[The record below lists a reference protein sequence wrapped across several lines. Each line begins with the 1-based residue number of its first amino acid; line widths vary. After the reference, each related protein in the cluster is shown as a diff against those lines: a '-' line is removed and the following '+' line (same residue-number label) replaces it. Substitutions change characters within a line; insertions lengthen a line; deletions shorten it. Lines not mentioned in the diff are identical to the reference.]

1 MGRRADR
8 AFSGSGFSR
17 DVLAAIGET
26 SGDSGLHR
34 FGMPGVIAYHA
45 AMNSHPPGPLPVI
58 QLKIERRSN
67 HPWIY
72 QKMVERPEPKPKP
85 GSIVEIVDRNGEYAG
100 RGFYNGHS
108 RITLRV
114 LTADVEEQVDE
125 GFFERKIAAA
135 VSLRRDLLKLDAVTD
150 AYRLIHSEGDGLSGL
165 VVDRFANTLVI
176 EFFSAGMYKQRDVI
190 RRCLLQHYPDA
201 AIYAYAES
209 HVQKQE
215 SFDCAVPPTPEPTVI
230 HEHGVKFHA
239 APGSKHKT
247 GFFVDQRDNRK
258 SRPIS
263 STGCAIFRTTA
274 PRSSTWS
281 FSIRPR

>member
-1 MGRRADR
+1 
-8 AFSGSGFSR
+8 
-17 DVLAAIGET
+17 
-26 SGDSGLHR
+26 
-34 FGMPGVIAYHA
+34 
-45 AMNSHPPGPLPVI
+45 MNSHPPGPLPVI

-176 EFFSAGMYKQRDVI
+176 EFFSAG
-190 RRCLLQHYPDA
+190 
-201 AIYAYAES
+201 
-209 HVQKQE
+209 
-215 SFDCAVPPTPEPTVI
+215 
-230 HEHGVKFHA
+230 
-239 APGSKHKT
+239 
-247 GFFVDQRDNRK
+247 
-258 SRPIS
+258 
-263 STGCAIFRTTA
+263 
-274 PRSSTWS
+274 
-281 FSIRPR
+281 